1 MLAVPYLDIDGIVVH
16 LMTVP
21 VNLERHVLV
30 LEVPVQLVLHT
41 VVRLDLT
48 VHLGIAYLKSP

>member
-1 MLAVPYLDIDGIVVH
+1 MVAVPYLDIDGIVVH

-48 VHLGIAYLKSP
+48 VHLHSNEC